1 MDIIILAGGF
11 GTRLSEYTHTI
22 PKPMVIIGDRPIL
35 NHIINLYVSYEQ
47 KSFYIAMGY
56 KSEEVIKHFVGK
68 DGLEETRGDELI
80 RVKDYNDEYYKNGI
94 DISLVNTGIDTMT
107 GGRIKKIKKY
117 SKSNRFMVTY
127 GDGLSDIN
135 IKNLLDFHMER
146 KKIGTVTAVRPPA
159 RFGEL
164 DIEGDKVIKFEEKPQ
179 HQKGWING
187 GFFVFE
193 RSFFDL
199 IDDDFTML
207 EREPMIALT
216 KANNLNAFKHEGFW
230 QCMDT
235 KRDRDFLE
243 DMWNKNNRPWIIQM
257 ILITGASGFIGG
269 VLSDYLEQEGLKIRR
284 ASKKS

>member
-1 MDIIILAGGF
+1 M
-11 GTRLSEYTHTI
+11 
-22 PKPMVIIGDRPIL
+22 
-35 NHIINLYVSYEQ
+35 
-47 KSFYIAMGY
+47 
-56 KSEEVIKHFVGK
+56 
-68 DGLEETRGDELI
+68 
-80 RVKDYNDEYYKNGI
+80 
-94 DISLVNTGIDTMT
+94 
-107 GGRIKKIKKY
+107 
-117 SKSNRFMVTY
+117 
-127 GDGLSDIN
+127 
-135 IKNLLDFHMER
+135 
-146 KKIGTVTAVRPPA
+146 TAVRPPA

-179 HQKGWING
+179 LQKGWING

-243 DMWNKNNRPWIIQM
+243 NMWNKNNRPWII
-257 ILITGASGFIGG
+257 
-269 VLSDYLEQEGLKIRR
+269 
-284 ASKKS
+284 

>member
-1 MDIIILAGGF
+1 
-11 GTRLSEYTHTI
+11 
-22 PKPMVIIGDRPIL
+22 
-35 NHIINLYVSYEQ
+35 
-47 KSFYIAMGY
+47 
-56 KSEEVIKHFVGK
+56 
-68 DGLEETRGDELI
+68 
-80 RVKDYNDEYYKNGI
+80 
-94 DISLVNTGIDTMT
+94 
-107 GGRIKKIKKY
+107 
-117 SKSNRFMVTY
+117 MVTY

-135 IKNLLDFHMER
+135 IKNLLDFHIER

-179 HQKGWING
+179 LQKGWING

-243 DMWNKNNRPWIIQM
+243 DMWNKNNRPWII
-257 ILITGASGFIGG
+257 
-269 VLSDYLEQEGLKIRR
+269 
-284 ASKKS
+284 

>member
-135 IKNLLDFHMER
+135 IKNLLDFHIER

-179 HQKGWING
+179 LQKGWING

-243 DMWNKNNRPWIIQM
+243 DMWNKNNRPWII
-257 ILITGASGFIGG
+257 
-269 VLSDYLEQEGLKIRR
+269 
-284 ASKKS
+284 